1 MQKTELRDHSDLS
14 VEVERLREALAHRD
28 AYIRDLER
36 LAQLGLLMSGVAHE
50 INNLLTG
57 AIGFTYLL
65 GRQLPTQE
73 GAEKRMLS
81 AISSELTR
89 CSALTRGL
97 VGYARGAR
105 LSRQKLDLQAL
116 VSASAEALQPQFA
129 KQQVSLNLTGAAE
142 PWEVQGARVPLE
154 TMLRG
159 ILLALL
165 ERSAAASGM
174 KQVLVRL
181 HASESQLEIELRD
194 ASGPG
199 EVPTVLDPLVQ
210 PAQGDAPFAWIV
222 AKAVMKEHG
231 GRLELGRDATGLICS
246 LRFPR

>member
-1 MQKTELRDHSDLS
+1 MHKTELREYSDLS
-14 VEVERLREALAHRD
+14 VEVERLREALSHRD
-28 AYIRDLER
+28 TYIRDLER

-65 GRQLPTQE
+65 GRQLPSQE

-105 LSRQKLDLQAL
+105 LSRQKLDLQSL
-116 VSASAEALQPQFA
+116 VGASVDALQPQFA
-129 KQQVSLNLTGAAE
+129 KQQVQLTLTMNTDQ
-142 PWEVQGARVPLE
+142 WEVQGARVPLE

-165 ERSAAASGM
+165 ERSAASSGER
-174 KQVLVRL
+174 QVHVRL
-181 HASESQLEIELRD
+181 NASDSQLELELRD

-199 EVPTVLDPLVQ
+199 DVPTVLDPLVQ
-210 PAQGDAPFAWIV
+210 PAQGEAPFAWIV

-231 GRLELGRDATGLICS
+231 GRLELGRDAIGLICS